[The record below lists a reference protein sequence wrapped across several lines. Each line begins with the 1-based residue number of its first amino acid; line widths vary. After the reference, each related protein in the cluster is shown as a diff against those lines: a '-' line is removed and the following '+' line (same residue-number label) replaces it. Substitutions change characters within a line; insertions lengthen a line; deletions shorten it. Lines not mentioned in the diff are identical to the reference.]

1 MYFEPES
8 RNGNQKGPAFAE
20 IFENYCDANMA
31 EERRVKFKIAKCDSR
46 GGMF

>member
-8 RNGNQKGPAFAE
+8 RNGDQKAPAFAE

-31 EERRVKFKIAKCDSR
+31 EERRV
-46 GGMF
+46 